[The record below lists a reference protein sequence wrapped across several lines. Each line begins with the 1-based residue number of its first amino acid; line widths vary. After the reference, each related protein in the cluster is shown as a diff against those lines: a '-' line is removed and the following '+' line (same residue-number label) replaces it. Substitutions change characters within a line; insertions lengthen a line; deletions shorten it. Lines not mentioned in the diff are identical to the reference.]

1 MTKKE
6 LIHFAKNYDQATQ
19 ANQLKFE
26 EQGANLEFRVL
37 LSEAIKNDFSMA
49 NDQLIIDLFVAWS
62 LQAKTDFGVYRHYH
76 LLANELLERE
86 GAEYLKV
93 YAEGATQCMDTMI
106 ASGRLSLSKDR
117 VTEILKYMDAMP
129 ANHQNQ
135 DELRL
140 YHFLQTR
147 FQGLSS
153 Q

>member
-37 LSEAIKNDFSMA
+37 LSEAIKSDFSMA

-76 LLANELLERE
+76 LLANELLERG
-86 GAEYLKV
+86 GAKYLKV
-93 YAEGATQCMDTMI
+93 YAKGATQCMDTML
-106 ASGRLSLSKDR
+106 ASGRLNLSKAR
-117 VTEILKYMDAMP
+117 ITEILKHMDTML

-135 DELRL
+135 DELRQ
-140 YHFLQTR
+140 YRFLQKR